1 MGPEALIT
9 LGVVALAFTLLIFTR
24 LGTDIILLGA
34 VAVLWSGDELIR
46 LMKAHPAGSP
56 DPYPDLHGFFKVTGD
71 AFSGFSNEGM
81 LTVGVL
87 FLAVAGLAETGAV
100 DFLLQGLLGRP
111 KSAAGAQAR
120 MLAPVGLSSAFL
132 NNTTVVALFLPL
144 INDWC
149 KKHRI
154 SPSKLMIPL
163 SYISVLG
170 GLCSLIGT
178 STNLIVSGLYQDM
191 QKAQHLPAANGMGM
205 FDITW
210 IGLPCAIGG
219 VLFIVLTSKWL
230 LPDRQSAIGQSTD
243 PREYTVEMV
252 VETGSGLVGKTIE
265 EAGLRHLPSTYLME
279 IQRAGQVL
287 QAVGPQERLQ
297 ANDRLV
303 FVGIVSSMV
312 DLQKIRGL
320 KPATD
325 QIFKLD
331 GPRAD
336 RVLIEAVVSNTCPL
350 VGQTIRD
357 GHFRTT
363 YNAVVIAVGRNGERL
378 QEKIGSIVLRP
389 GDALL
394 LEALPAF
401 VEQQRNS
408 RDFYL
413 VSHIEDSNP
422 PRHDRA
428 WIAVAIFAA
437 MIVVVTA
444 GWVSMLLGGLLCTLL
459 MLATRCCTEEKT
471 FRSVQWRILIAI
483 AASLSVGKALLH
495 TGAAQAFAEK
505 LLSFGGENPWVA
517 LALVYLVT
525 MITTEMITNNAAAA
539 LIFPIGMA
547 TAHSLHV
554 NELPFVMAVMVA
566 ASCGFATPIGYQTH
580 MMVMGPGGYRFRDF
594 VRIGLPLDLVVGALA
609 VTLIPLVYPFV
620 TVP

>member
-1 MGPEALIT
+1 MGPEGWIT
-9 LGVVALAFTLLIFTR
+9 LGVVALSLTLLIVTR
-24 LGTDIILLGA
+24 LGTDVVLLSA
-34 VAVLWSGDELIR
+34 IAVLWCGDEIVHL
-46 LMKAHPAGSP
+46 LKHSAAGTG
-56 DPYPDLHGFFKVTGD
+56 DPYPNLHGFFSSSNEVI
-71 AFSGFSNEGM
+71 SGFSNEGM

-87 FLAVAGLAETGAV
+87 FLAVAGLQETGAV

-120 MLAPVGLSSAFL
+120 MLTPVGLSSAFL
-132 NNTTVVALFLPL
+132 NNTTVVALFLPI

-154 SPSKLMIPL
+154 APSKMMIPL
-163 SYISVLG
+163 SYIAVLG

-178 STNLIVSGLYQDM
+178 STNLIVNGLYQDL
-191 QKAQHLPAANGMGM
+191 QKAHHLAPTGMGM

-210 IGLPCAIGG
+210 IGLPCALGG
-219 VLFIVLTSKWL
+219 VGFIILTSRWL
-230 LPDRQSAIGQSTD
+230 LPERQSAVGHGTD

-252 VETGSGLVGKTIE
+252 VEAGSALVGKTIE

-279 IQRAGQVL
+279 IQRGLQVL
-287 QAVGPQERLQ
+287 QAVSPQERLQ
-297 ANDRLV
+297 ANDRLI
-303 FVGIVSSMV
+303 FVGIVSSLV

-331 GPRAD
+331 GPRSD
-336 RVLIEAVVSNTCPL
+336 RILIEAVVSNSCPL

-363 YNAVVIAVGRNGERL
+363 YNAVVIAVGRNGERI
-378 QEKIGSIVLRP
+378 QEKIGNIVLQP

-401 VEQQRNS
+401 VDQQRNS

-428 WIAVAIFAA
+428 WFAIGIFVA
-437 MIVVVTA
+437 MIVAVTA
-444 GWVSMLLGGLLCTLL
+444 GWISMLLGGLLATLF
-459 MLATRCCTEEKT
+459 MLAGRCCTEEKL

-483 AASLSVGKALLH
+483 AASLSLGKALLY
-495 TGAAQAFAEK
+495 TGAAKGVAEG
-505 LLSFGGENPWVA
+505 LLHWGGTSPWMA

-539 LIFPIGMA
+539 LIFPIGIA
-547 TAHSLHV
+547 TAQSLHL
-554 NELPFVMAVMVA
+554 NEMPFVMAVMVA

-580 MMVMGPGGYRFRDF
+580 MMVMGPGGYRFSDY
-594 VRIGLPLDLVVGALA
+594 VKIGLPLDLVVAGIAI
-609 VTLIPLVYPFV
+609 TLIPMIFPLT
-620 TVP
+620 TVVP